1 MWKNKNVLFLTV
13 IFFLLSGVIGFD
25 TRSVQAESSQIN
37 TVRFNEQQYAKQII
51 DFMNGQDT
59 SDVKLLF
66 KNMVDKEQKDIQIYG
81 DEYSETIKLLWGS
94 YIFFDIGFVGK
105 SKLLPLLNLSLKT
118 YPYENNAGINLYNS
132 NTLDSFLP
140 GTETWTLKIKNQ
152 ENNTEMIS
160 VAYYTPHSPTIKE
173 NEDKV
178 IVMHRGFRGKIDNGN
193 DMAETRTFYDKG
205 YNILYVD
212 NRATSLSQGE
222 YITFGQY
229 ESDDV
234 LEWINYLNNTIQ
246 SNQQIVLYGGSMG
259 AATMLS
265 VLAKQPP
272 MNVTGVIENAGFSNI
287 REQLIYSYDSIVN
300 NVFLMALI
308 DNKVGVRLEDAF
320 LMVPENNK
328 KIVTS
333 LNDSYIKPI
342 ANVDIDGNL
351 PIKGVQNTNLPIL
364 FIHGM
369 KDNVVPYSN
378 LETLSSLSQGPIYT
392 FSVPDAGHLQAQT
405 VDPIGYDKAI
415 TDFLSAIFHN

>member
-1 MWKNKNVLFLTV
+1 MWKNKKVLFFTV

-25 TRSVQAESSQIN
+25 MRSVQAESSQIN

-105 SKLLPLLNLSLKT
+105 SKLLPLLNPSLQT
-118 YPYENNAGINLYNS
+118 YPYENNASINLYNS

-140 GTETWTLKIKNQ
+140 NTETWTLKIKNQ

-178 IVMHRGFRGKIDNGN
+178 IVMHRGFRGKIDKGN

-259 AATMLS
+259 ATTMLS

-333 LNDSYIKPI
+333 LNDSYVKPI

-364 FIHGM
+364 FVHGM

-405 VDPIGYDKAI
+405 ADPIGYDKAI